1 MIVTVT
7 EQMFIDAILTR
18 YPGRFSLP
26 VIKDLF
32 EYYEEDSSYDDE
44 ELLDIV
50 ALCDIWDEYAAIEEI
65 KNSLDVDSEGLE
77 GLGMFKTSEGA
88 YLVGEWY

>member
-50 ALCDIWDEYAAIEEI
+50 ALCDIWVVFDTIEI
-65 KNSLDVDSEGLE
+65 
-77 GLGMFKTSEGA
+77 FKTSEGP
-88 YLVGEWY
+88 YLVGESALKFLKHLKAHI